1 MTDKRIG
8 IFGGTFNPP
17 HLGHIQAAKHAVEAL
32 ALDRLLL
39 IPDRIAPHKVMPAHS
54 PTPQQ
59 RLEMLQIAAA
69 GHPKLEVCDLELHRE
84 GPSYTYETVE
94 QLHALYPDAQLVLL
108 MGSDMFLTFQNWKNP
123 QRILAHAQ
131 LAVFCRGNKGEK
143 AEIAEKQKELEQQGH
158 TVTAVEN
165 RVLEISSTSAA

>member
-1 MTDKRIG
+1 MERIG

-69 GHPKLEVCDLELHRE
+69 DHPKLEVCDLELHRE

-94 QLHALYPDAQLVLL
+94 QLHALYPDAQLVLM

-123 QRILAHAQ
+123 QRIFGSRPVGGVLP
-131 LAVFCRGNKGEK
+131 G
-143 AEIAEKQKELEQQGH
+143 QQGRKGGNCGK
-158 TVTAVEN
+158 TKRTG
-165 RVLEISSTSAA
+165 AAGTYRDGCGE